1 MQIWLIL
8 ELELINVTAYAQII
22 NEIAIEEVV
31 SDTDGEKLLLQIA
44 LEKCQ
49 PTQFYLSSNPVYD
62 IILCSNSSEIIQQRH
77 SQDRNRKPGFSLLV
91 FQKNVSIQRS
101 VVANV
106 VNDIDVIFSVFEQND
121 YLADTSV
128 ETSRSYTSSSSYVT
142 NDSANGRNTSACC
155 SYTIRQDDSMCEI
168 SPNDHVTSK
177 RKHLYSDGNIPMKS
191 LDYELC
197 DENQEIWTTDMLI
210 QEAKKYKSHGQ
221 FSKRNS
227 IAYHSAHRL
236 GILNS
241 ICAHMKE
248 RTYTAWSDSMLYEE
262 AKKYSSRDEFNK
274 KNRPAYH
281 AARYRGTLNKICSRM
296 TNPYTFINR
305 KRKIW
310 TFEMLRNEAL
320 KYMTRTD
327 FNKGSSSAYIAVL
340 VDICQHMPG
349 NITRSP
355 SDKSR
360 ENKHKKNKKINSS
373 ETLVGPNS
381 LTECQ
386 NNNNN
391 DVIAFNDDNISHM
404 VNLKHR
410 LLQFNKTSTL

>member
-1 MQIWLIL
+1 
-8 ELELINVTAYAQII
+8 
-22 NEIAIEEVV
+22 
-31 SDTDGEKLLLQIA
+31 
-44 LEKCQ
+44 
-49 PTQFYLSSNPVYD
+49 
-62 IILCSNSSEIIQQRH
+62 
-77 SQDRNRKPGFSLLV
+77 
-91 FQKNVSIQRS
+91 
-101 VVANV
+101 
-106 VNDIDVIFSVFEQND
+106 
-121 YLADTSV
+121 
-128 ETSRSYTSSSSYVT
+128 
-142 NDSANGRNTSACC
+142 
-155 SYTIRQDDSMCEI
+155 
-168 SPNDHVTSK
+168 
-177 RKHLYSDGNIPMKS
+177 
-191 LDYELC
+191 
-197 DENQEIWTTDMLI
+197 
-210 QEAKKYKSHGQ
+210 
-221 FSKRNS
+221 
-227 IAYHSAHRL
+227 
-236 GILNS
+236 
-241 ICAHMKE
+241 MKE

-327 FNKGSSSAYIAVL
+327 FNKGSSSAYIAAKEQNVL
-340 VDICQHMPG
+340 VDICQHMPC

-404 VNLKHR
+404 VNLKHIDCYN
-410 LLQFNKTSTL
+410 LTKLVTIINNYCF

>member
-31 SDTDGEKLLLQIA
+31 SDTEGEKLLLQIA
-44 LEKCQ
+44 LKKCQ

-221 FSKRNS
+221 SQCSSTWNIKFNMRSYEGTN
-227 IAYHSAHRL
+227 
-236 GILNS
+236 
-241 ICAHMKE
+241 
-248 RTYTAWSDSMLYEE
+248 LYCLV
-262 AKKYSSRDEFNK
+262 RFN
-274 KNRPAYH
+274 
-281 AARYRGTLNKICSRM
+281 
-296 TNPYTFINR
+296 
-305 KRKIW
+305 
-310 TFEMLRNEAL
+310 AL
-320 KYMTRTD
+320 
-327 FNKGSSSAYIAVL
+327 
-340 VDICQHMPG
+340 
-349 NITRSP
+349 
-355 SDKSR
+355 
-360 ENKHKKNKKINSS
+360 
-373 ETLVGPNS
+373 
-381 LTECQ
+381 
-386 NNNNN
+386 
-391 DVIAFNDDNISHM
+391 
-404 VNLKHR
+404 
-410 LLQFNKTSTL
+410 